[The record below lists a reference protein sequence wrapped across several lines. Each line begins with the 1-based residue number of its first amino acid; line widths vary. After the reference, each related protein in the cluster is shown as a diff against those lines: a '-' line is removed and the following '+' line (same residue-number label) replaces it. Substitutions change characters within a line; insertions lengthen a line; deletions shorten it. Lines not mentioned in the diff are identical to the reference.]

1 MGKKNIILKIALL
14 GDPAVGKTS
23 LINRFTEESFKDD
36 YQPTLGVNIIMKKL
50 KIDDFNVQLAIWDIA
65 GQDKYELTRK
75 LFFEGCSGAL
85 LVYDLTRNSTFDHIK
100 FKWAI
105 DFSNYARP
113 DGVYVLIGN
122 KGDLKDSITI
132 SSEKGRETAKE
143 ITASNFIETSAKSG
157 DNVER
162 AFEGLVSQI
171 LKNFKF
177 KGK

>member
-23 LINRFTEESFKDD
+23 LINRFAEDVFKDD
-36 YQPTLGVNIIMKKL
+36 YLPTLGVNIIMKKL
-50 KIDDFNVQLAIWDIA
+50 KIDDVNVQLAIWDIA

-85 LVYDLTRNSTFDHIK
+85 LVYDLTRNATIDRIK
-100 FKWAI
+100 SKWAI

-122 KGDLKDSITI
+122 KDDLKDSVTI
-132 SSEKGRETAKE
+132 SSEKGREIAKE
-143 ITASNFIETSAKSG
+143 IIASNFIETSAKSG

-171 LKNFKF
+171 LKNFNL
-177 KGK
+177 